1 MRAVEVGDDAADRVV
16 RGRRDRDRLERR
28 VVAGALE
35 RRHQAREALALDR
48 AQVEAGMPALGDRAR
63 DDVAR
68 RELVG
73 EAVAAVVEQQRAL
86 AAQRLGE
93 QEAVV
98 DERRRMELDE
108 LEVGE
113 RGARAVGEHEPL
125 ADRAERVRRAL
136 PERGVAAG
144 REERRRRRDRRRG
157 R

>member
-1 MRAVEVGDDAADRVV
+1 MRR
-16 RGRRDRDRLERR
+16 RRDRHRLAGR

-35 RRHQAREALALDR
+35 RRDQARVAAAVDR
-48 AQVEAGMPALGDRAR
+48 AQVEPGLAAGGDRPR

-73 EAVAAVVEQQRAL
+73 EAVAALVEQQGAV

-98 DERRRMELDE
+98 EERRGVELDE

-113 RGARAVGEHEPL
+113 RRAGPVGEDEAV
-125 ADRAERVRRAL
+125 ADRAGGFVVRCQS
-136 PERGVAAG
+136 AA
-144 REERRRRRDRRRG
+144 
-157 R
+157 